1 MSRAV
6 QFAVGAAVVAVLAGA
21 VAFVGGSDGGG
32 SGGSGSGAAPGARSC
47 SDWAGHMD
55 DGERWD
61 AARVL
66 LVNAKGSDGTDGDR
80 PPRTRDVE
88 DFEQWVSDACDRGAS
103 DELLATVADE
113 VYAANAA
120 YFSS

>member
-6 QFAVGAAVVAVLAGA
+6 QYAVGAAVVAVLAGV
-21 VAFVGGSDGGG
+21 VAFVGGSDD
-32 SGGSGSGAAPGARSC
+32 SGSGSGAAPGARSC

-66 LVNAKGSDGTDGDR
+66 LVDAKGLDGTDGDR

-88 DFEQWVSDACDRGAS
+88 DFEQWVSDACDRAS
-103 DELLATVADE
+103 GDELLATVADG
-113 VYAANAA
+113 VYEANAA